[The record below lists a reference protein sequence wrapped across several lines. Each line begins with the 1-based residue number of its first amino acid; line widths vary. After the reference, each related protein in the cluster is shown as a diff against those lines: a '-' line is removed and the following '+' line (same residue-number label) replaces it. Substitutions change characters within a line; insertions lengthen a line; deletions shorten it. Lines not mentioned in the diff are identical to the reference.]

1 MHKGD
6 AVKEKLLEN
15 AKQGSALW
23 GILKGSCQS
32 HRPPEATALRGNGSE
47 NLHWGG
53 FAQELG
59 VPPLLSR
66 SLPTSFGND
75 SECCS
80 SPAELKHPLR
90 DQHQPSPCTGSQEM
104 EKSPSDRETI
114 GQASGRGRGRPES
127 VFGLT
132 PHPAGTSSP
141 APLTPGRLMLAVPY
155 PHLSPAFGRAQKIP
169 LSPSC
174 SY

>member
-32 HRPPEATALRGNGSE
+32 HPPPRTHSPPGQIVLRTCT
-47 NLHWGG
+47 GG
-53 FAQELG
+53 ICTAQELCA
-59 VPPLLSR
+59 PPLLSR
-66 SLPTSFGND
+66 SLLASFGND
-75 SECCS
+75 RECCS

-90 DQHQPSPCTGSQEM
+90 GQHQPSPCTGSQEM
-104 EKSPSDRETI
+104 EKSPSDRETT
-114 GQASGRGRGRPES
+114 GQAPGRGRGRPES

-132 PHPAGTSSP
+132 PHPAGISSP
-141 APLTPGRLMLAVPY
+141 AALTPEG
-155 PHLSPAFGRAQKIP
+155 
-169 LSPSC
+169 
-174 SY
+174 